1 VCPLDYDPWAIRL
14 SKGELTRM
22 VSDIDRPPA
31 TQEGAGAAARRP
43 RPPLAAGAVVF
54 VLLALAALAVVQRM
68 PTAYAARAVVSVL
81 PRPGEVSA
89 DTVRLV
95 AQKYAV
101 LATSPDVLSSAATA
115 AGEPDD
121 LDTATAATV
130 ATGTG
135 NLDITVTLPNRD
147 RAARAANAIADVLVT
162 DAARDRLITGE
173 LTARAVPGGADVKPP
188 RTLLRA
194 AGILGSALFATV
206 VWALLAG
213 RAAARAVRPW

>member
-1 VCPLDYDPWAIRL
+1 
-14 SKGELTRM
+14 M

-31 TQEGAGAAARRP
+31 AREGRRAATRRP
-43 RPPLAAGAVVF
+43 RPPAAAGAVVF
-54 VLLALAALAVVQRM
+54 LLLALAALVFVQRM

-81 PRPGEVSA
+81 PRPGVDVSA

-115 AGEPDD
+115 TGEPEA
-121 LDTATAATV
+121 LDAATAATV

-135 NLDITVTLPNRD
+135 NLDITVTLPD
-147 RAARAANAIADVLVT
+147 PVRAARAANAIADVLVR
-162 DAARDRLITGE
+162 AATRDQLITGE
-173 LTARAVPGGADVKPP
+173 LTARAVPGGAEVKPP
-188 RTLLRA
+188 RMLLRA
-194 AGILGSALFATV
+194 AGVLGAALLAAV

-213 RAAARAVRPW
+213 RAAARAPRP